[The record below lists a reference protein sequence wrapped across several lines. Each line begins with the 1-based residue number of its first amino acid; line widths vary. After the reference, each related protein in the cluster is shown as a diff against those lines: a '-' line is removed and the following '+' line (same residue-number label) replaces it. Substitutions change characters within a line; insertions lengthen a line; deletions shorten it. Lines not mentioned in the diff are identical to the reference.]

1 MSHLPTLIAD
11 LALILISASVITLLF
26 KWMKQALVLG
36 YIIAGL
42 LAGPYINIF
51 PHRGRYRKY
60 QYMGGNRCYIPAL
73 CTWTGV

>member
-26 KWMKQALVLG
+26 KWMKQPLVLG

-42 LAGPYINIF
+42 LAALYKYF
-51 PHRGRYRKY
+51 PHSGRYRKY